1 MKLIEKIISIVVL
14 LSFAFG
20 TYFFID
26 NRYASADSVKQVE
39 QRLDYKIN
47 SDQRDQIQNQM
58 WKLEDRY
65 KDVDKMPKDVK
76 DNYRD
81 LQNRKQKL
89 DESLKTQEKK

>member
-1 MKLIEKIISIVVL
+1 M
-14 LSFAFG
+14 
-20 TYFFID
+20 
-26 NRYASADSVKQVE
+26 QVE